1 MTNASRYC
9 HRELFNRKSADYTHA
24 ARKQSFHAKTKP
36 PLHSNN
42 SVSRSTAKTA
52 AAIRNSR
59 RSGKKAT
66 RNADSLFGDPWAHEG
81 RSLAAQLAV
90 GHCASCH
97 GPSASHSSRDTLE
110 GRKAEP
116 VQQTSPR
123 ALLVPYPSPRQC
135 VSRYP
140 PN

>member
-1 MTNASRYC
+1 MKNASRYC
-9 HRELFNRKSADYTHA
+9 HSELFNRQSADYSCRSQA
-24 ARKQSFHAKTKP
+24 VILRKNQT
-36 PLHSNN
+36 PLHLNN

-59 RSGKKAT
+59 RSSKKKAA
-66 RNADSLFGDPWAHEG
+66 RNADSLFRDHWAHEG
-81 RSLAAQLAV
+81 RSRAAQLAV

-123 ALLVPYPSPRQC
+123 ALLVPYPPRQC

-140 PN
+140 SN